1 MDYLYAQ
8 LDENNVCVG
17 LSQLSGE
24 VIRPN
29 MIRLNE
35 NEFINGDLFGKQYV
49 NGEWLTID
57 MPDESEG

>member
-24 VIRPN
+24 VLRSN
-29 MIRLNE
+29 MIHLTE
-35 NEFINGDLFGKQYV
+35 DEFINGNLLGKRYL
-49 NGEWLTID
+49 NGVWSGG
-57 MPDESEG
+57 DEETV